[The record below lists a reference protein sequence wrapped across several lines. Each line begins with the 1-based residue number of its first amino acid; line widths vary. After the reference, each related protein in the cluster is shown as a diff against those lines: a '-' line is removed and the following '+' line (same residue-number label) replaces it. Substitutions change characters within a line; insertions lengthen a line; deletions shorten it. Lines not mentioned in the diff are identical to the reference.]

1 MLVFLKLGGSLI
13 TNKAGI
19 QQPRLRLMRRL
30 FGEIRAGMEANPD
43 LQILLGH
50 GSGSFGHVPASKFG
64 TLQGVQTQEEWQGF
78 GEVWQAAHTLNH
90 IVMNELAIAGLPAM
104 AVSPSSAIVSR
115 NREILDWEIAP
126 IQAALSAG
134 ILPVVFGDA
143 VFDQTLG
150 GTILSTEDLFV
161 HLAPRLH
168 PARILLA
175 GEEKGVWADFPQKKH
190 LIRVITPYSLRKMDQ
205 QPDISKYVDVTGGM
219 RQKVEMMVT
228 LVESNPAVAVSVFSG
243 SQPGALFNALA
254 GSAVG
259 TTIRADEPKER

>member
-19 QQPRLRLMRRL
+19 QQPRLQLMRRL
-30 FGEIRAGMEANPD
+30 FGEIRAGMDANPD

-64 TLQGVQTQEEWQGF
+64 TLQGVHTPEEWQGF
-78 GEVWQAAHTLNH
+78 SEVWQAAHALNH
-90 IVMNELAIAGLPAM
+90 IVMSELAIAGLPAM

-115 NREILDWEIAP
+115 NREILTWDISP
-126 IQAALSAG
+126 IQAALSTG

-150 GTILSTEDLFV
+150 GTILSTEDLFI

-175 GEEKGVWADFPQKKH
+175 GQEKGVWADFPQKKY
-190 LIRVITPYSLRKMDQ
+190 LIQVVTPSSLRKMDQ
-205 QPDISKYVDVTGGM
+205 KPESSEYVDVTGGM
-219 RQKVEMMVT
+219 RQKVEMMAA
-228 LVESNPAVAVSVFSG
+228 LVEANPALTVSIFSG
-243 SQPGALFNALA
+243 SQPGKLMNALA
-254 GSAVG
+254 GSATG
-259 TTIRADEPKER
+259 TTIRADEPKEK

>member
-19 QQPRLRLMRRL
+19 QQPRRRLIRRL
-30 FGEIRAGMEANPD
+30 FVEIRASLDSNPD
-43 LQILLGH
+43 LRILLGH
-50 GSGSFGHVPASKFG
+50 GSGSFGHVPANKFG
-64 TLQGVQTQEEWQGF
+64 TLQGVHTHAEWQGF
-78 GEVWQAAHTLNH
+78 SEVWQAAHALNS
-90 IVMNELAIAGLPAM
+90 IVMEELATAGLPAM

-115 NREILDWEIAP
+115 NREILDWGISP

-161 HLAPRLH
+161 NLAPRLH

-175 GEEKGVWADFPQKKH
+175 GEEKGVWADFPMRKH
-190 LIRVITPYSLRKMDQ
+190 LVRIITPSSLKKMNQ
-205 QPDISKYVDVTGGM
+205 QPENSAHVDVTGGM
-219 RQKVEMMVT
+219 RQKVEMMAA
-228 LVESNPAVAVSVFSG
+228 LVEANPEVTVSIFSG
-243 SQPGALFNALA
+243 SQPGILLNALA
-254 GSAVG
+254 GSAIG
-259 TTIRADEPKER
+259 TTIRADEPKEK

>member
-13 TNKAGI
+13 TNKAGN
-19 QQPRLRLMRRL
+19 QQSRRRLMRRL
-30 FGEIRAGMEANPD
+30 FGEIRASMDANPD

-64 TLQGVQTQEEWQGF
+64 TLQGVHTPQEWQGF
-78 GEVWQAAHTLNH
+78 GEVWQAAHALNQ
-90 IVMNELAIAGLPAM
+90 IVMNELAIAGLPAI

-115 NREILDWEIAP
+115 NREILEWEIAP
-126 IQAALSAG
+126 IQVALSAG

-143 VFDQTLG
+143 VFDQALG

-175 GEEKGVWADFPQKKH
+175 GEEMGVWADFPQKKH
-190 LIRVITPYSLRKMDQ
+190 LIRVITPSSLRKMDQ
-205 QPDISKYVDVTGGM
+205 QPEISQYVDVTGGM
-219 RQKVEMMVT
+219 RQKVEMMAA
-228 LVESNPAVAVSVFSG
+228 LVEANPALTVSIFSG
-243 SQPGALFNALA
+243 SQPGTLMNALA
-254 GSAVG
+254 GSTTG
-259 TTIRADEPKER
+259 TTIREDEPKE